1 MTNWWS
7 KAVAGVA
14 LATIA
19 FCATAGGLV
28 VRRDSVRF
36 ESGTSRFEPRAKV
49 SISFLVNE
57 FVYGSNEYAY
67 LSWAVVPADAS
78 IRPKAI
84 DMEHWEVYGVL
95 RGTPQKDIGLEE
107 SSAPYVLNFAAPEL
121 SGKYKVVISGIP
133 IFRKGPLKTGAG
145 YKQSFIPHLADRREL
160 AKAFL
165 DYSDAN
171 IEVTRLEVTD
181 NQITVNN
188 ALSVYLRLNGK
199 IPTQVATPG
208 GVGERPM
215 VFSWEI
221 GEEFKGDRK
230 KLLYRYRL
238 QPDNKEWGAWGRY
251 QDAHYS
257 YIAKGV
263 KQFQVQARYDMSE
276 PFDSRPAAAQFYLP
290 DDYISKATRAVLTK
304 APIGTPLPDAD
315 SISFT
320 SLYPKSRALLV
331 GIWKFDDKSL
341 PAFGSEKIALDIS
354 TMKAAL
360 TRHGFEV
367 DELNRERVTRDD
379 IAAALSSLVGKAGR
393 DDRLFVYFSTHG
405 FPDPGN
411 PSEGYLATSDC
422 DVKNP
427 VVRCVR
433 LNELQSHADRGL
445 DGKFVRQILFAVDSC
460 FAGLGI
466 IRKGPV
472 DLENLSQLAVPQ
484 GSFML
489 TAGMANQLAQID
501 ATRGMSVF
509 TYHLAKGLEGSADL
523 LGNSGL
529 ITLSELFVYVQY
541 NVAKDTNAKQ
551 IPMLGRMRGDGEMLF
566 QAK

>member
-1 MTNWWS
+1 MSNWWC
-7 KAVAGVA
+7 KAIAGVA
-14 LATIA
+14 LAATAI
-19 FCATAGGLV
+19 CAAAGGLV
-28 VRRDSVRF
+28 VRKDSIRF
-36 ESGTSRFEPRAKV
+36 ESGTSRVEPRAKV

-67 LSWAVVPADAS
+67 LSWAVVPADA
-78 IRPKAI
+78 PLKATPAQ
-84 DMEHWEVYGVL
+84 MEQWEVYGVL

-107 SSAPYVLNFAAPEL
+107 SSAPYVLYFAAPEL
-121 SGKYKVVISGIP
+121 AGKYKVVISGIP
-133 IFRKGPLKTGAG
+133 IFRKSPLKTGAG
-145 YKQSFIPHLADRREL
+145 YKQSFIPHSADRREL
-160 AKAFL
+160 AKAFF
-165 DYSDAN
+165 DQPGAN
-171 IEVTRLEVTD
+171 IEVARFEVTD
-181 NQITVNN
+181 KPIAVDN

-199 IPTQVATPG
+199 IPTHVETSG
-208 GVGERPM
+208 GVGEKPM
-215 VFSWEI
+215 VFSWAV
-221 GEEFKGDRK
+221 GNEFKGDRK

-238 QPDNKEWGAWGRY
+238 QPDNKEWGAWGHY

-263 KQFQVQARYDMSE
+263 KQFQVQARYDTAA
-276 PFDSRPAAAQFYLP
+276 PFDSTPATAQFYLP
-290 DDYISKATRAVLTK
+290 DDYISKATRQVLTK

-315 SISFT
+315 AISFG

-331 GIWKFDDKSL
+331 GIWQFDDKTL
-341 PAFGSEKIALDIS
+341 PAFGPEKIARDIS

-360 TRHGFEV
+360 MRHGFEV
-367 DELNRERVTRDD
+367 EILSKERVTRDD
-379 IAAALSSLVGKAGR
+379 IAAALSNLVSKAGR

-501 ATRGMSVF
+501 AARGMSVF
-509 TYHLAKGLEGSADL
+509 THHLAKGLEGSADL

-566 QAK
+566 QIK